1 MPKIAISL
9 GKNCN
14 PAVWGVKNGL
24 RKTKANGYNTCPF
37 DLMVSNYKGV
47 VECIKDDFKHF
58 CDSNYLKSNSLKN
71 TYYGFGFNHED
82 GTHKQL
88 WLKEK
93 WAGGK
98 GHFIANN
105 FKNFKERYNTR
116 IQSFRN
122 YLNDKNNY
130 IIFLILLKDEQKQ
143 DKNLKELRDVL
154 KLKYPNLK
162 YEIKILN

>member
-1 MPKIAISL
+1 M
-9 GKNCN
+9 
-14 PAVWGVKNGL
+14 
-24 RKTKANGYNTCPF
+24 
-37 DLMVSNYKGV
+37 
-47 VECIKDDFKHF
+47 
-58 CDSNYLKSNSLKN
+58 KSNSVLN

-93 WAGGK
+93 WPGGK
-98 GHFIANN
+98 DHFIAND

-130 IIFLILLKDEQKQ
+130 IIFLILLKDEEKK
-143 DKNLKELRDVL
+143 DKNFKELKDVL

-162 YEIKILN
+162 YEIKIIG